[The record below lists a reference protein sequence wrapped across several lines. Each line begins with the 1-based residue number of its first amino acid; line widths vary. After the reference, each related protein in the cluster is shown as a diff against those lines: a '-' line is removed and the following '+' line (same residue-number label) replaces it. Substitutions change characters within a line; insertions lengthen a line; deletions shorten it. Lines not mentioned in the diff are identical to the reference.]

1 MTLAGD
7 IIRGKALDLLVE
19 RAEIEPEAPKANRR
33 TAEAE
38 DRRRNDRRA
47 ETETSDDAEE
57 TP

>member
-19 RAEIEPEAPKANRR
+19 RADIEPASATDARR
-33 TAEAE
+33 
-38 DRRRNDRRA
+38 DRYDPTRP
-47 ETETSDDAEE
+47 TTTEE